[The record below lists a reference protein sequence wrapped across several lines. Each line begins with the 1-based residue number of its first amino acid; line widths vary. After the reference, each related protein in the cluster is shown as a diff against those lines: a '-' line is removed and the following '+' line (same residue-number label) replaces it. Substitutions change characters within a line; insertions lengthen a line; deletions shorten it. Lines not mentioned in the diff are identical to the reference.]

1 MGDQYVTVN
10 VVTPTGLNDK
20 QKAALK
26 DFAAAGNIS
35 VNPKK
40 KGFFDHIKDAFDGE

>member
-20 QKAALK
+20 QKAALRTLRLQ
-26 DFAAAGNIS
+26 GIS
-35 VNPKK
+35 CKPLRKRLL
-40 KGFFDHIKDAFDGE
+40 